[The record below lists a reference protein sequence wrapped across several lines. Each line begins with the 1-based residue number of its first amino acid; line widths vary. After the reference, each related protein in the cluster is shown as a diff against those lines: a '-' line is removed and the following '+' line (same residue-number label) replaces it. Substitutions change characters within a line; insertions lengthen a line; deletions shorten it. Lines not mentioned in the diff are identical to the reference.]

1 MDVAARPVVV
11 EEARSG
17 IARVDEAEI
26 LADIQQ
32 DRRLQTALATLPDL
46 PPATRSAFATGEINE
61 HRSGFADMAA
71 SVFSKDSGTR
81 GLVEL
86 YTVATYLA
94 RVLRGVLGRYAK
106 KRDHGFYATCVE
118 ELVRGF
124 KVAGSGFHE
133 WAKALE
139 WNRMKQDTADAFG
152 PNPDVHAGT
161 ALLARLQAAINA
173 GLDLLRITLVGHSTG
188 AIYIAHWIENSKQY
202 LPAALKHDIIF
213 LAPAITHDLFAKMLR
228 EHSDRVGKFRMF
240 AMRDELERD
249 DQVWGQDNDLPGGQ
263 DWRRFIYP
271 SSLLYL
277 VSGILESGLSPDGK
291 WVDQA
296 DMPLVGMER
305 FLSQA
310 QIYPDAEFPSIQQAR
325 AWLARDPSAIV
336 WSKSIGQSAGLNGDS
351 CDHGAFDDNPLT
363 LESVQHILQA
373 GF

>member
-1 MDVAARPVVV
+1 
-11 EEARSG
+11 
-17 IARVDEAEI
+17 
-26 LADIQQ
+26 
-32 DRRLQTALATLPDL
+32 
-46 PPATRSAFATGEINE
+46 
-61 HRSGFADMAA
+61 
-71 SVFSKDSGTR
+71 
-81 GLVEL
+81 
-86 YTVATYLA
+86 
-94 RVLRGVLGRYAK
+94 
-106 KRDHGFYATCVE
+106 
-118 ELVRGF
+118 
-124 KVAGSGFHE
+124 
-133 WAKALE
+133 
-139 WNRMKQDTADAFG
+139 MKQDTADAFG

-161 ALLARLQAAINA
+161 ALLSRLQAAFNA
-173 GLDLLRITLVGHSTG
+173 GLDLRITLVGHSTG

-202 LPAALKHDIIF
+202 LPAALKQDIIF
-213 LAPAITHDLFAKMLR
+213 LAPAITHDLFAKMLQ
-228 EHSDRVGKFRMF
+228 EHSDRVGRFRMF

-249 DQVWGQDNDLPGGQ
+249 DQVWGQDDDLSGGQ

-325 AWLARDPSAIV
+325 AWLAQDPSAIV
-336 WSKSIGQSAGLNGDS
+336 WSKSIGQSAGRNGDS